1 LNSPSDADKKPGRRE
16 FLERAIFVL
25 AAFFLLFVGGMLV
38 ARLGLFPYPIVD
50 DAVTAAR
57 AMAIQMGWSKDTE
70 VGATAADGE
79 RSDTR
84 AGVTVHDRNLAMDG
98 YTIVIAGND
107 DASANLIDMGG
118 RVVHRWTLPLAE
130 LRSQFG
136 EDRFPETGI
145 GIRSFH
151 LYPNGDL
158 LVVLHRHQ
166 YTPYGVALVKLD
178 KDSRVLWANLEHAH
192 HDVTV
197 GAAGLIYTISH
208 AIREQAIPGLGQI
221 KAPFLEDF
229 VLVVSADGR
238 TIKRLSTMEAFVDT
252 PFANAIKQLI
262 KSRDW
267 KGDYFHVN
275 AIEPYDTRNPIAI
288 LGKNQVLI
296 SVRNMDALATLDLA
310 SGKIAWLLQ
319 GGWQKQHDPDIVN
332 GHILLFD
339 NRGDFARGGKSRVL
353 EFDPITQEII
363 WQASVGAGYELYSGW
378 GSNQQVLPN
387 GNVMIVESAPGRML
401 ELTRDGKVAWEYYST
416 TRDEEGKFATALL
429 EARRYAP
436 DEITFEL
443 GGKIQPQAT
452 P

>member
-1 LNSPSDADKKPGRRE
+1 
-16 FLERAIFVL
+16 
-25 AAFFLLFVGGMLV
+25 
-38 ARLGLFPYPIVD
+38 
-50 DAVTAAR
+50 
-57 AMAIQMGWSKDTE
+57 
-70 VGATAADGE
+70 
-79 RSDTR
+79 
-84 AGVTVHDRNLAMDG
+84 
-98 YTIVIAGND
+98 
-107 DASANLIDMGG
+107 
-118 RVVHRWTLPLAE
+118 
-130 LRSQFG
+130 
-136 EDRFPETGI
+136 
-145 GIRSFH
+145 
-151 LYPNGDL
+151 
-158 LVVLHRHQ
+158 
-166 YTPYGVALVKLD
+166 
-178 KDSRVLWANLEHAH
+178 
-192 HDVTV
+192 
-197 GAAGLIYTISH
+197 
-208 AIREQAIPGLGQI
+208 
-221 KAPFLEDF
+221 
-229 VLVVSADGR
+229 
-238 TIKRLSTMEAFVDT
+238 MEAFVDT